1 MSKGTSPDLA
11 KDIIVSSISKD
22 ASDLGEDRQIV
33 GRQIW
38 RILPYVTR
46 YWERAIGGLLANIG
60 ARIFDLV
67 PLIAIGM
74 AADYYNPDKSQ
85 FTDSRVESFVTLDI
99 LPNIGPI
106 DSTELGFGLLI
117 FSSFVCL
124 AITQGLSNQLW

>member
-11 KDIIVSSISKD
+11 KNIIVSSISKD

-60 ARIFDLV
+60 ARIFDLI

-74 AADYYNPDKSQ
+74 AAD
-85 FTDSRVESFVTLDI
+85 
-99 LPNIGPI
+99 
-106 DSTELGFGLLI
+106 
-117 FSSFVCL
+117 
-124 AITQGLSNQLW
+124 